1 MAASEFKPVFNAF
14 LAIAVSVMAQ
24 ASSPPPSEPAAVPPA
39 AQAAPNPAEAG
50 KPPAKDPVIC
60 RQEMPLGSRLPQK
73 VCARRSGM
81 EQQRQDSRRTLEDI
95 QTRSRG
101 PFASPQ

>member
-1 MAASEFKPVFNAF
+1 MSSVLLAVAA
-14 LAIAVSVMAQ
+14 SVMAQ

-73 VCARRSGM
+73 VCARRSAV
-81 EQQRQDSRRTLEDI
+81 EQQEREGRRTLEDI